1 MKSVKTADKLKRA
14 GFIVSFT
21 ILPTLTFLIFY
32 VYVNL
37 NSFAMAFQYNAADGS
52 ISWTFD
58 NIREVFRRLFP
69 PDAEMGE
76 AFANTFKTFGVNM
89 VMFFIGIFVS
99 FFLYKK
105 IFLYNVYRILFYLPS
120 IVSAV
125 VMCAVYKDLLG
136 NYNTGLLFQKLYNLN
151 YVPDIFSDEK
161 FANTAVLINMV
172 WLTFPG
178 NLIIWGGTFAR
189 VPDSVIESARIDG
202 VNWVQE
208 AFRIIIPMVWPTF
221 ALMFVL
227 SIAGVFGASG
237 QVFLLTQGQAGT
249 QTVSNWMYMQV
260 YGVSINNSSN
270 AFNYMSALGMFLTL
284 VSCIV
289 SITLRKLSGKM
300 FQGVEY

>member
-1 MKSVKTADKLKRA
+1 MKSVKTKDKLKRA

>member
-1 MKSVKTADKLKRA
+1 MKSVKTTDKLKRA

-52 ISWTFD
+52 ISWTLD

-136 NYNTGLLFQKLYNLN
+136 NYNTGLLFQKLYNLD

-208 AFRIIIPMVWPTF
+208 AFRIIIPMVWSTF

>member
-1 MKSVKTADKLKRA
+1 MKSVKTTDKLKRA

-52 ISWTFD
+52 ISWTLD

-227 SIAGVFGASG
+227 SLAGVFCASG

>member
-1 MKSVKTADKLKRA
+1 MKSVKTTDKLKRA

-52 ISWTFD
+52 ISWTLD
-58 NIREVFRRLFP
+58 NIREVFERLFP

-136 NYNTGLLFQKLYNLN
+136 NYNTGLLFQKLYNLD

>member
-1 MKSVKTADKLKRA
+1 
-14 GFIVSFT
+14 
-21 ILPTLTFLIFY
+21 
-32 VYVNL
+32 
-37 NSFAMAFQYNAADGS
+37 
-52 ISWTFD
+52 
-58 NIREVFRRLFP
+58 
-69 PDAEMGE
+69 MGE

>member
-1 MKSVKTADKLKRA
+1 MKSVKTTDKLKRA

-105 IFLYNVYRILFYLPS
+105 IFLYNVYRILFYLP
-120 IVSAV
+120 
-125 VMCAVYKDLLG
+125 
-136 NYNTGLLFQKLYNLN
+136 N
-151 YVPDIFSDEK
+151 VPDIFSDEK

>member
-1 MKSVKTADKLKRA
+1 MKSVKTTDKLKRA

-52 ISWTFD
+52 ISWKLD

-136 NYNTGLLFQKLYNLN
+136 NYNTGLLFQKLYNLD

>member
-1 MKSVKTADKLKRA
+1 MKSVKTTGKLKRA

-52 ISWTFD
+52 ISWTLD

-120 IVSAV
+120 IISAV

-136 NYNTGLLFQKLYNLN
+136 NYNTGLLFQKLYNLD

-221 ALMFVL
+221 ALMFIL
-227 SIAGVFGASG
+227 SIAGIFGASG

>member
-1 MKSVKTADKLKRA
+1 MKNVKTADKLKRA
-14 GFIVSFT
+14 GFIFSFT
-21 ILPTLTFLIFY
+21 VLPTLTFLIFY

-37 NSFAMAFQYNAADGS
+37 NSFAMAFQFNEADGT
-52 ISWTFD
+52 IRWTFD
-58 NIREVFRRLFP
+58 NIKLVFERLFP

-76 AFANTFKTFGVNM
+76 AFSNTFKTFGVNM
-89 VMFFIGIFVS
+89 VMFFIGVFVS

-125 VMCAVYKDLLG
+125 VMCAVYKDLIG
-136 NYNTGLLFQKLYNLN
+136 SYNSGLLLQKLYNLS
-151 YVPDIFSDEK
+151 YVPDVFAEK
-161 FANTAVLINMV
+161 AFANTAVLINMI

-189 VPDSVIESARIDG
+189 IPDGVIESAKIDG

-227 SIAGVFGASG
+227 SIAGIFGASG

-249 QTVSNWMYMQV
+249 QTISNWMYMQV

-270 AFNYMSALGMFLTL
+270 AFNYMSSLGMFLTL
-284 VSCIV
+284 ISCVVSLTI
-289 SITLRKLSGKM
+289 RKISGKV

>member
-1 MKSVKTADKLKRA
+1 MKSVKTTDKLKRA

-52 ISWTFD
+52 ISWTLD

-105 IFLYNVYRILFYLPS
+105 IFLYKVYRILFYLPS

-136 NYNTGLLFQKLYNLN
+136 NYNTGLLFQKLYNLD

-260 YGVSINNSSN
+260 YGVSTNNSSN

>member
-1 MKSVKTADKLKRA
+1 
-14 GFIVSFT
+14 
-21 ILPTLTFLIFY
+21 
-32 VYVNL
+32 
-37 NSFAMAFQYNAADGS
+37 
-52 ISWTFD
+52 
-58 NIREVFRRLFP
+58 
-69 PDAEMGE
+69 MG
-76 AFANTFKTFGVNM
+76 
-89 VMFFIGIFVS
+89 
-99 FFLYKK
+99 
-105 IFLYNVYRILFYLPS
+105 R
-120 IVSAV
+120 
-125 VMCAVYKDLLG
+125 DLC
-136 NYNTGLLFQKLYNLN
+136 
-151 YVPDIFSDEK
+151 
-161 FANTAVLINMV
+161 
-172 WLTFPG
+172 
-178 NLIIWGGTFAR
+178 
-189 VPDSVIESARIDG
+189 
-202 VNWVQE
+202 NWVQE

>member
-1 MKSVKTADKLKRA
+1 MKSVKTTDKLKRA

-52 ISWTFD
+52 ISWTLD

-136 NYNTGLLFQKLYNLN
+136 KYNTGLLFQKLYNLD

>member
-1 MKSVKTADKLKRA
+1 MKRVKTTDKLKRA

-52 ISWTFD
+52 ISWTLD

-76 AFANTFKTFGVNM
+76 AFANTFKTFGVNI

-136 NYNTGLLFQKLYNLN
+136 NYNTGLLFQKLYNLD

>member
-1 MKSVKTADKLKRA
+1 MKSVKTTDKLKRA

-52 ISWTFD
+52 ISWTLD

-136 NYNTGLLFQKLYNLN
+136 NYNTGLLFQKLYNLD

>member
-1 MKSVKTADKLKRA
+1 MKSVKTTDKLKRA

-37 NSFAMAFQYNAADGS
+37 NSFAKAFQYNAADGS
-52 ISWTFD
+52 ISWTLD

-136 NYNTGLLFQKLYNLN
+136 NYNTGLLFQKLYNLD

-270 AFNYMSALGMFLTL
+270 AFYYMSALGMFLTL

>member
-1 MKSVKTADKLKRA
+1 MKSVKTTDKLKRA

-52 ISWTFD
+52 ISWTLD

-136 NYNTGLLFQKLYNLN
+136 NYNSGLLFQKLYNLD

>member
-1 MKSVKTADKLKRA
+1 MKSVKTTDKLKRA

-37 NSFAMAFQYNAADGS
+37 NSFAMAFQYNAADGTVH
-52 ISWTFD
+52 WTLD
-58 NIREVFRRLFP
+58 NIKLVFERLFP

-136 NYNTGLLFQKLYNLN
+136 NYNSGLLFQKLYNLD

>member
-1 MKSVKTADKLKRA
+1 MKNVKTADKLKRA
-14 GFIVSFT
+14 GFIISFT
-21 ILPTLTFLIFY
+21 ALPTLTFLIFY

-37 NSFAMAFQYNAADGS
+37 NSFAMAFQFNAADG
-52 ISWTFD
+52 T
-58 NIREVFRRLFP
+58 IRFTLNNMKTVFERLFP

-76 AFANTFKTFGVNM
+76 AFLNTFKTFGVNM
-89 VMFFIGIFVS
+89 IMFFIGIFVS

-105 IFLYNVYRILFYLPS
+105 IFLYNAYRVLFYLPS
-120 IVSAV
+120 IISAV
-125 VMCAVYKDLLG
+125 VMCAVFKDLVG
-136 NYNTGLLFQKLYNLN
+136 SYNVGLFLKKTYNLT
-151 YVPDIFSDEK
+151 YVPDVFADER

-189 VPDSVIESARIDG
+189 IPDGVIESARIDG
-202 VNWVQE
+202 VNWIQE

-221 ALMFVL
+221 ALMFIL
-227 SIAGVFGASG
+227 SIASIFGASG

-249 QTVSNWMYMQV
+249 QTISNWMYMQV

-270 AFNYMSALGMFLTL
+270 AFNYMSALGMFLTIISCA
-284 VSCIV
+284 VSL
-289 SITLRKLSGKM
+289 TLRKVSGKM

>member
-1 MKSVKTADKLKRA
+1 MKSVKTTDKLKRA

-52 ISWTFD
+52 ISWTLD

-136 NYNTGLLFQKLYNLN
+136 NYNTGLLFQKLYNLD
-151 YVPDIFSDEK
+151 YIPDIFSDEK

>member
-1 MKSVKTADKLKRA
+1 MKSVKTTDKLKRA

-52 ISWTFD
+52 ISWTLD

-136 NYNTGLLFQKLYNLN
+136 NYNTGLLFQKLYNLD

-227 SIAGVFGASG
+227 SIAGGFGASG

>member
-1 MKSVKTADKLKRA
+1 MKSVKTTDKLKRV

-52 ISWTFD
+52 ISWTLD

>member
-1 MKSVKTADKLKRA
+1 MKSVKTKDKLKRA

-52 ISWTFD
+52 ISWTLD

-136 NYNTGLLFQKLYNLN
+136 NYNTGLLFQKLYNLD

>member
-237 QVFLLTQGQAGT
+237 QVFLLTQGEAGT

>member
-1 MKSVKTADKLKRA
+1 MKSVKTTDKLKRA

-52 ISWTFD
+52 ISWTLD

>member
-1 MKSVKTADKLKRA
+1 MKSVKTTDKLKRA

-52 ISWTFD
+52 ISWTLD

-136 NYNTGLLFQKLYNLN
+136 NYNTGLLFQKLYNLD

-208 AFRIIIPMVWPTF
+208 AFRIIIPMVWTTF

>member
-1 MKSVKTADKLKRA
+1 MKSVKTTDKLKRA

-52 ISWTFD
+52 ISWTLD

-136 NYNTGLLFQKLYNLN
+136 NYNTGLLFQKLYNLD

-189 VPDSVIESARIDG
+189 VPDSVIESSRIDG